1 MKKIL
6 LVITL
11 FIGTFVCQEIH
22 AEEVS
27 FTANAPSAVVM
38 GETFRLTYTVNTHNA
53 KGFRVG
59 NITDFDV
66 LMGPTQS
73 SSCHETGAQICFLPH
88 EVANKMPVL
97 LQI

>member
-11 FIGTFVCQEIH
+11 FIGTFVCQGIH

-27 FTANAPSAVVM
+27 FTANAPGAVVM

-53 KGFRVG
+53 KSFRVRQS
-59 NITDFDV
+59 
-66 LMGPTQS
+66 LMDNAHQ
-73 SSCHETGAQICFLPH
+73 ARL
-88 EVANKMPVL
+88 
-97 LQI
+97 